1 MNIAYISD
9 IETLV
14 KTKME
19 IDNALIKNVEIQE
32 KTKLEDF
39 VNKYAKLNNVFFDK
53 GKIIPFNL
61 VDVYGTKYLFLADE
75 NDDITDLTTILTN
88 INFDFT
94 KLQSASDIDIIQKFG
109 QVDLAQ
115 YFYVNGKTCI
125 VQI

>member
-19 IDNALIKNVEIQE
+19 IDNALIKNEEIQE

>member
-19 IDNALIKNVEIQE
+19 IDNALIKNEEIQE

-75 NDDITDLTTILTN
+75 NDDITNLTTILTN

-109 QVDLAQ
+109 QIDLAQ
-115 YFYVNGKTCI
+115 YFYVNGKTYI
-125 VQI
+125 VYI

>member
-19 IDNALIKNVEIQE
+19 IDNSLIKNEEIQE

-109 QVDLAQ
+109 QIDLAQ
-115 YFYVNGKTCI
+115 YFYVNGKTYI
-125 VQI
+125 V

>member
-19 IDNALIKNVEIQE
+19 IDNALIKNEEIQE

-109 QVDLAQ
+109 QIDLAQ

-125 VQI
+125 V

>member
-19 IDNALIKNVEIQE
+19 IDNALIKNEEIQE

-94 KLQSASDIDIIQKFG
+94 KLQYASDIDIIQKFG
-109 QVDLAQ
+109 QIDLAQ
-115 YFYVNGKTCI
+115 YFYVNGKTYI
-125 VQI
+125 V

>member
-19 IDNALIKNVEIQE
+19 IDNALIKNEEIKE

-94 KLQSASDIDIIQKFG
+94 KLQSASDIDVIQKFG

-115 YFYVNGKTCI
+115 YFYVNSKTYI
-125 VQI
+125 V

>member
-19 IDNALIKNVEIQE
+19 IDNALIKNEEIQE

-125 VQI
+125 V

>member
-19 IDNALIKNVEIQE
+19 IDNALIKNEEIQE

-94 KLQSASDIDIIQKFG
+94 KLQYASDIDIIQKFG

-115 YFYVNGKTCI
+115 YFYVNDKTYI
-125 VQI
+125 V

>member
-19 IDNALIKNVEIQE
+19 IDNALIKNEEIQE

-39 VNKYAKLNNVFFDK
+39 INKYAKLNNVFFDK

-115 YFYVNGKTCI
+115 YFYVNGKTYI